1 MALLIYAWES
11 FKNPTDTIL
20 PNKHLPMAIVQ
31 LLVACHGYSDVSAC
45 IGILPCCQADEG
57 EAGKN
62 EVEFIELNN
71 TDWPFRF

>member
-31 LLVACHGYSDVSAC
+31 LLVVAAVA
-45 IGILPCCQADEG
+45 IQICQADEG